1 MQSVAWWMVL
11 VLLSHC
17 FLFAPFAN
25 AQSLAAADLL
35 IFNAKVWTVDSTH
48 PTAQAVAVLRDR
60 IVTVGSNSD
69 AEA

>member
-1 MQSVAWWMVL
+1 MQSIAWWMVL

-48 PTAQAVAVLRDR
+48 PTAQAVAA
-60 IVTVGSNSD
+60 GSVDHPRSD
-69 AEA
+69 HDKG